1 MLQEKT
7 RLLVVGGDRRQLY
20 MAKNLMEKG
29 YAPRL
34 CGFGRQA
41 DFAAP
46 DFAQLDCCTLP
57 PEEVLRD
64 CRALLLPLPAS
75 RDGICVNAPFA
86 DAAPAFAP
94 LLAALDAQ
102 QTVFGGMLPERW
114 KAALS
119 ARGIAFYDYFE
130 REEFALRNAVPT
142 AQGVLRLAMENI
154 EFTLHGA
161 HCAVTGYGRCARVL
175 CAALRGIGAKVLVAA
190 RSERD
195 LAKAQADTLE
205 TTPLARLA
213 EYAPRLDILVN
224 TVPARVVDSGILRAL
239 RQDCLLIEIA
249 SGIDRA
255 AAQSLG
261 IRVIPA
267 PSLPGKAAPKTAG
280 NIIAGTVHGIL
291 KTLDNTQERDMQL

>member
-1 MLQEKT
+1 MLQEKP
-7 RLLVVGGDRRQLY
+7 RLLVVGGDRRQLH

-34 CGFGRQA
+34 CGFGQQA
-41 DFAAP
+41 DFALP
-46 DFAQLDCCTLP
+46 DFSVLP
-57 PEEVLRD
+57 PEEALRD

-75 RDGICVNAPFA
+75 RDGACVNAPFA
-86 DAAPAFAP
+86 ESPPAFAP
-94 LLAALDAQ
+94 ILAALDAQ
-102 QTVFGGMLPERW
+102 QLVFGGMLPERW
-114 KAALS
+114 KAALAS
-119 ARGIAFYDYFE
+119 RGIAAYDYFE

-142 AQGVLRLAMENI
+142 AQGVLRIAMENI

-175 CAALRGIGAKVLVAA
+175 CAALRGIGAKVLVAV

-195 LAKAQADTLE
+195 LAKAQADALE
-205 TTPLARLA
+205 AAPLASLA

-224 TVPARVVDSGILRAL
+224 TVPARVVDEGVLRAL

-255 AAQSLG
+255 AAQTLG

-280 NIIAGTVHGIL
+280 DIIADTVHGIL
-291 KTLDNTQERDMQL
+291 VRGEEAI